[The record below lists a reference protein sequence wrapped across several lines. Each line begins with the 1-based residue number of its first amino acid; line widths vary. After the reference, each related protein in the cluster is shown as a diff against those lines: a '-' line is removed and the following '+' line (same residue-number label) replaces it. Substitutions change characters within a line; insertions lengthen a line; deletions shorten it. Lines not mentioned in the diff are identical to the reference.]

1 MNAKDVLR
9 NTIEMSH
16 MVIQMSL
23 GDLDDADLLVRPV
36 AGANHI
42 AWQLGH
48 MIAGT
53 CHMLSELGHPPPEI
67 PAAVR
72 KVADKEAAASDDP
85 AQFATKAEY
94 LRLSRLVQTAALAAV
109 DATPD
114 ASLDQPGPASMRDY
128 APTIASVLSLL
139 GLHWMMHM
147 GQITVVRRKLG
158 KPVIF

>member
-16 MVIQMSL
+16 MVIQMSV
-23 GDLDDADLLVRPV
+23 GDLADADLLVRPV

-48 MIAGT
+48 MIGGT
-53 CHMLSELGHPPPEI
+53 CHMLSELGHQPPEI
-67 PAAVR
+67 PAAILQA
-72 KVADKEAAASDDP
+72 ADKDAATSDDP
-85 AQFATKAEY
+85 ARFATKAEY
-94 LRLSRLVQTAALAAV
+94 LRLSRVVQAASLAAV
-109 DATPD
+109 DATPED
-114 ASLDQPGPASMRDY
+114 ALDQPGPPSMRDY
-128 APTIASVLSLL
+128 APTVASVLSLL

-158 KPVIF
+158 KPIIF

>member
-1 MNAKDVLR
+1 
-9 NTIEMSH
+9 
-16 MVIQMSL
+16 
-23 GDLDDADLLVRPV
+23 
-36 AGANHI
+36 
-42 AWQLGH
+42 
-48 MIAGT
+48 
-53 CHMLSELGHPPPEI
+53 
-67 PAAVR
+67 
-72 KVADKEAAASDDP
+72 
-85 AQFATKAEY
+85 
-94 LRLSRLVQTAALAAV
+94 VQTAALAAV